1 MHRSHRDRPG
11 DPDPVRGALGV
22 RTGLLL
28 REDPVGRGGLSRAP
42 VEAIATYIAV
52 VFLAQLFL
60 QVQRVHGQH
69 RTLAEALAA
78 HRQGHPR
85 QLLLA
90 VVHHTLQHGAAELVL
105 KRFLREAA

>member
-1 MHRSHRDRPG
+1 VTAQEILTLYAARW
-11 DPDPVRGALGV
+11 GV

-42 VEAIATYIAV
+42 GRGDRHVHAV
-52 VFLAQLFL
+52 VFLALLFV

-69 RTLAEALAA
+69 RTLAEVLAA
-78 HRQGHPR
+78 HRQGHLR

-90 VVHHTLQHGAAELVL
+90 VAHHTLQHGAAEPVL
-105 KRFLREAA
+105 KRFPREAA